1 MKKKKGGKKC
11 VRDYEGWKR
20 EGEDKGWRERER
32 ACRWGNSAGQ
42 TDEGRYFS
50 FLVLNDLFILLWCS
64 IEFKMS

>member
-1 MKKKKGGKKC
+1 MRVGKEKERTRGG
-11 VRDYEGWKR
+11 
-20 EGEDKGWRERER
+20 ERER